1 MAARKNHRLSI
12 AQQALLVSLHDEVSH
27 LEHPGAVSIEC
38 SMNEKASA
46 LALSR
51 RGYLLIHDA
60 PGVDRS
66 FEVFLTAE
74 GIETAMAMTA
84 QVHGSSQ

>member
-1 MAARKNHRLSI
+1 
-12 AQQALLVSLHDEVSH
+12 
-27 LEHPGAVSIEC
+27 
-38 SMNEKASA
+38 MNEKASA

-60 PGVDRS
+60 TGVDRS